1 MHQSVIDKPP
11 NPLRQLYSN
20 ISLNLL
26 LRGIAVLSAF
36 LMHLMIARLL
46 GAQGSG
52 LIFLAWSILFA
63 AAVIGKQGMDVAVIR
78 HAGAAWDRKQFDTL
92 YVLLETAHSR
102 CLRWSLGSG
111 FLLAILAYPLSQYVF
126 KQLDLFWVLVTVSL
140 TVIPYSHYW
149 VSAGFLKAISRSQHG
164 TNAESLLVPICMLLF
179 MGLLYVSG
187 WLNAHTLSL
196 AFLLSCVINMWLANW
211 RIRQVM
217 PARGERACHNSM
229 PLQASAHPLM
239 MLDGLN
245 WLIAFSA
252 IPILGMFATAEQV
265 AHYSIAQKLSL
276 QISLVLMVCNSV
288 VAPRF
293 AGLFESAQY
302 QALYHLYRK
311 TTRLITLVALPL
323 ALLFIFWPGI
333 VSLLFGQGFAEA
345 EILLPILALAQ
356 LLNVATGPAGYILT
370 TTGHEKRVRNI
381 MLVNTLFII
390 PLVIVCS
397 WQWQALGAA
406 VATSLGLA
414 IQNLSAC
421 YFAYKKVFLP
431 TKHLPFSSAVDRLQ
445 SRVS

>member
-1 MHQSVIDKPP
+1 MSQSVIDKPARQ
-11 NPLRQLYSN
+11 LRQLYSN

-26 LRGIAVLSAF
+26 LRGFAVLSAF

-46 GAQGSG
+46 GAHGSG
-52 LIFLAWSILFA
+52 LVYLAWSILFV

-78 HAGAAWDRKQFDTL
+78 HAGSAWDRQQFDTL
-92 YVLLETAHSR
+92 YALLDTAHSR
-102 CLRWSLGSG
+102 CLRWSLGTAT
-111 FLLAILAYPLSQYVF
+111 LLVILAYPLSHYVF
-126 KQLDLFWVLVTVSL
+126 KQADLLWVLVIVSL

-164 TNAESLLVPICMLLF
+164 TIAESLLVPVCMLIF
-179 MGLLYVSG
+179 MGLLFVSG
-187 WLNAHTLSL
+187 WLTAQTLSV
-196 AFLLSCVINMWLANW
+196 AFLLSCVVNMWLANG

-217 PARGERACHNSM
+217 PVRSGRACFSE
-229 PLQASAHPLM
+229 PLQASAQPLM

-252 IPILGMFATAEQV
+252 IPILGLFATAEQV
-265 AHYSIAQKLSL
+265 AHYSIAQKLTM

-288 VAPRF
+288 IAPRF
-293 AGLFESAQY
+293 AGLFESSQH
-302 QALYHLYRK
+302 QALYDLYRK

-356 LLNVATGPAGYILT
+356 LLNVATGPAGYVLT
-370 TTGHEKRVRNI
+370 STGHEKRVRNI
-381 MLVNTLFII
+381 MLANTLIII

-406 VATSLGLA
+406 VATATGLA

-431 TKHLPFSSAVDRLQ
+431 AKHIPFSIAADRLQ